1 MHAIA
6 PCWMTLSIYEVNIT
20 NSTLR
25 VSVVVYR
32 LADPTRAD
40 GLMHD
45 LLPYCSIVIFP
56 WKIALQCLLM
66 LFVMILT
73 YPHENYFFLEYCLRK
88 YRKENEI
95 RSGIYNLYRRKQTSR
110 ETLF

>member
-6 PCWMTLSIYEVNIT
+6 PCWMTLSIYEVIIT
-20 NSTLR
+20 NWTLH

-66 LFVMILT
+66 ILMIL
-73 YPHENYFFLEYCLRK
+73 
-88 YRKENEI
+88 
-95 RSGIYNLYRRKQTSR
+95 
-110 ETLF
+110 